1 MVSEWLL
8 SPDHFC
14 VAPGGDFAGNAD
26 ECYWGLPSI
35 QRGATLPSRL
45 WATGAATSGVA
56 VSTYGYVW
64 GPMAQLVYCKYS
76 K

>member
-14 VAPGGDFAGNAD
+14 IAPKGDFVGNAD

-35 QRGATLPSRL
+35 QRGDPAFPPLGYWRGYVRRAT
-45 WATGAATSGVA
+45 ATSALRSGRQA
-56 VSTYGYVW
+56 PHSGH
-64 GPMAQLVYCKYS
+64 GGR
-76 K
+76 